1 MKRRVVV
8 VTILVLAFGV
18 LPGRLMAQAPAVVP
32 ATVDGI
38 VNYTRVH
45 SGLAAGGVLSAEALA
60 SLKALGFKTVIDLR
74 GATEPGVA
82 EEKAAVRALGL
93 RYVHVPVS
101 PSTFSL
107 GDVEAVAKV
116 LDDAGAAPV
125 LLHCTSSNR
134 VGAVWAVIQ
143 VQKGLSLEAAEAE
156 GRKFGLKSEAMVEA
170 MKRVAAEAVPPGKR

>member
-1 MKRRVVV
+1 MKYVERLIPVFA
-8 VTILVLAFGV
+8 LASA
-18 LPGRLMAQAPAVVP
+18 LAMAGPAEVP

-38 VNYTRVH
+38 AGYKRVH
-45 SGLAAGGVLSAEALA
+45 SGLAAAGVPSAEALA
-60 SLKALGFKTVIDLR
+60 SLKARGFKTVIDLR
-74 GATEPGVA
+74 GVTEPGVA
-82 EEKAAVRALGL
+82 EEEATVRAQGL
-93 RYVHVPVS
+93 RYVHVPIS

-107 GDVEAVAKV
+107 GNVEAVAKV
-116 LDDAGAAPV
+116 LDNAEAAPV

-170 MKRVAAEAVPPGKR
+170 MKRVAAEAGGAGKR

>member
-1 MKRRVVV
+1 MKYVKRIIPVFA
-8 VTILVLAFGV
+8 LASA
-18 LPGRLMAQAPAVVP
+18 LAMAVPVEVP

-38 VNYTRVH
+38 AGYKRVH
-45 SGLAAGGVLSAEALA
+45 SGLAAGGVASVEALA

-74 GATEPGVA
+74 GVTEPGVA
-82 EEKAAVRALGL
+82 EEEATVRAQGL

-107 GDVEAVAKV
+107 GDVEAVARV
-116 LDDAGAAPV
+116 LDDAEAAPV

-143 VQKGLSLEAAEAE
+143 VQKGVSLEAAEAE

-170 MKRVAAEAVPPGKR
+170 MKRVAAEAGRGGKR

>member
-1 MKRRVVV
+1 MKYVKRLIPVFA
-8 VTILVLAFGV
+8 LASA
-18 LPGRLMAQAPAVVP
+18 LAMAGPAEVP

-38 VNYTRVH
+38 AGYKRVH
-45 SGLAAGGVLSAEALA
+45 SGLAAAGVPSAEALA
-60 SLKALGFKTVIDLR
+60 SLKARGFKTVIDLR
-74 GATEPGVA
+74 GVTEPGVA
-82 EEKAAVRALGL
+82 EEEATVRAQGL

-107 GDVEAVAKV
+107 GDVEAVARV
-116 LDDAGAAPV
+116 LDDAEAAPV

-143 VQKGLSLEAAEAE
+143 VQKGVTLEAAEAE

-170 MKRVAAEAVPPGKR
+170 MKRVAAEAGRAGKR